1 MSRFNALLDRRFA
14 LSARETTVSREM
26 MAGLTSFL
34 AAAYLIVVIPSLL
47 STGGMD
53 RGAATTAAILVMAL
67 GSFAMGFYGN
77 LPFIVGPGIGGSVIL
92 GVTLAHTEHVPFP
105 VGLAIAMISGL
116 LFLVLTLTGA
126 RELVVR
132 MIPPQIKLGL
142 GASIGL
148 FIAMLGCRDA
158 GMVALNVKSTAL
170 TLGDFS
176 QPGPVVAL
184 IGLAVAV
191 AMQARKIPGAVLAGI
206 AVAAL
211 AGIPL
216 GLTHLP
222 HSAVSLPHALTPVAL
237 KVDFMGALSLAAL
250 PYVFAFFAGEFFS
263 TLGTTLAIGA
273 KAGLTDAHGDLPGI
287 EKPFLVDSLAA
298 ALGPLIGI
306 PAGTALVESAAG
318 VEAGGRTGLTPVT
331 AAILFLGTLCLLPL
345 AMAIPKQATAPALI
359 LIGISMLGTIRHLR
373 SEAITDI
380 LPAMAMV
387 LLTLISNSF
396 GTGIAG
402 GLLVHVIVQ
411 VLAGKAREI
420 PIGLLIL
427 SIPLGY
433 YFYTAATH

>member
-1 MSRFNALLDRRFA
+1 
-14 LSARETTVSREM
+14 
-26 MAGLTSFL
+26 
-34 AAAYLIVVIPSLL
+34 
-47 STGGMD
+47 
-53 RGAATTAAILVMAL
+53 
-67 GSFAMGFYGN
+67 
-77 LPFIVGPGIGGSVIL
+77 
-92 GVTLAHTEHVPFP
+92 
-105 VGLAIAMISGL
+105 
-116 LFLVLTLTGA
+116 
-126 RELVVR
+126 
-132 MIPPQIKLGL
+132 
-142 GASIGL
+142 
-148 FIAMLGCRDA
+148 DA
-158 GMVALNVKSTAL
+158 GMVALNVKSNAL

-222 HSAVSLPHALTPVAL
+222 HSGLSLPHALTPVAF
-237 KVDFMGALSLAAL
+237 KVDFLGALSLAAL

-273 KAGLTDAHGDLPGI
+273 KAGLTDAEGNLPGI

-318 VEAGGRTGLTPVT
+318 VEAGGRTGLTPIT

-373 SEAITDI
+373 SEAITDV

-411 VLAGKAREI
+411 ILAGKAREI

>member
-1 MSRFNALLDRRFA
+1 MSRLHAFLDRRFA
-14 LSARETTVSREM
+14 LAARDTTVGREM

-67 GSFAMGFYGN
+67 GSIAMGLYAN

-92 GVTLAHTEHVPFP
+92 GVTLAHTEHVPLAT
-105 VGLAIAMISGL
+105 GLAIAMTSGL
-116 LFLVLTLTGA
+116 LFIVLTLTGA
-126 RELVVR
+126 RELVVK

-158 GMVALNVKSTAL
+158 GMVAVNAKTMAL
-170 TLGDFS
+170 KLGDFS

-184 IGLAVAV
+184 VGLAVAL
-191 AMQARKIPGAVLAGI
+191 ALQARKVPGAVLAGI
-206 AVAAL
+206 AAAAL
-211 AGIPL
+211 AGVPL
-216 GLTHLP
+216 GLTQLP
-222 HSAVSLPHALTPVAL
+222 ASLFSAPHALTPVAL
-237 KVDFMGALSLAAL
+237 KVDLLSAFSLAAL
-250 PYVFAFFAGEFFS
+250 PYIFAFFAAEFFS
-263 TLGTTLAIGA
+263 TLGTTLAIGG
-273 KAGLTDAHGDLPGI
+273 KAGLTDADGNLPGI
-287 EKPFLVDSLAA
+287 ERPFLVDSLVAA
-298 ALGPLIGI
+298 AGPLIGV

-318 VEAGGRTGLTPVT
+318 VETGGRTGLTPVT
-331 AAILFLGTLCLLPL
+331 AAALFLGALCLLPL

-359 LIGISMLGTIRHLR
+359 LIGVSMLGTIRHLR
-373 SEAITDI
+373 GEALTDLFPPI
-380 LPAMAMV
+380 AMV

-420 PIGLLIL
+420 PVGLFIL
-427 SIPLGY
+427 AIPLGY

>member
-1 MSRFNALLDRRFA
+1 
-14 LSARETTVSREM
+14 
-26 MAGLTSFL
+26 
-34 AAAYLIVVIPSLL
+34 
-47 STGGMD
+47 
-53 RGAATTAAILVMAL
+53 
-67 GSFAMGFYGN
+67 
-77 LPFIVGPGIGGSVIL
+77 
-92 GVTLAHTEHVPFP
+92 
-105 VGLAIAMISGL
+105 
-116 LFLVLTLTGA
+116 
-126 RELVVR
+126 
-132 MIPPQIKLGL
+132 
-142 GASIGL
+142 
-148 FIAMLGCRDA
+148 
-158 GMVALNVKSTAL
+158 
-170 TLGDFS
+170 
-176 QPGPVVAL
+176 
-184 IGLAVAV
+184 
-191 AMQARKIPGAVLAGI
+191 
-206 AVAAL
+206 
-211 AGIPL
+211 
-216 GLTHLP
+216 
-222 HSAVSLPHALTPVAL
+222 VAL

-273 KAGLTDAHGDLPGI
+273 KAGLTDAQGDLPGI

>member
-1 MSRFNALLDRRFA
+1 MNRLAALLDRRFGLA
-14 LSARETTVSREM
+14 ERRTTAGREM
-26 MAGLTSFL
+26 LAGLTSFL

-53 RGAATTAAILVMAL
+53 RGAATTAAILVMAF
-67 GSFAMGFYGN
+67 GSLAMGLYAN

-92 GVTLAHTEHVPFP
+92 GVTLAQVEHVPFAT
-105 VGLAIAMISGL
+105 GLAIALLSGV

-158 GMVALNVKSTAL
+158 GMVTVNLKSNALA
-170 TLGDFS
+170 LGDFS
-176 QPGPVVAL
+176 QPGPIVAL

-211 AGIPL
+211 AGVPL

-222 HSAVSLPHALTPVAL
+222 PSGLSLPHALTPVAL
-237 KVDFMGALSLAAL
+237 KVNLLGAFSLAAL

-273 KAGLTDAHGDLPGI
+273 KAGLTDADGNLPGI

-318 VEAGGRTGLTPVT
+318 VEAGGRTGLTPAT
-331 AAILFLGTLCLLPL
+331 AAILFLCTLCLLPL

-373 SEAITDI
+373 SEAITDL

-396 GTGIAG
+396 GVGIAG
-402 GLLVHVIVQ
+402 GLLVHILVQ

-420 PIGLLIL
+420 PVGLLIL
-427 SIPLGY
+427 AIPLGY
-433 YFYTAATH
+433 YFYTAATR